1 MRVNIMVGGPQEM
14 IPEDKIKHRV
24 NEKWIGVD
32 IGATRLLKLNIQP
45 SLAIGDFDSTSDRQF
60 SLVKSEVSQIKTFP
74 PEKDFTDTQLGV
86 KSAIDVFH
94 PDQIDIFGATGGRL
108 DQLLSNVF
116 LPVEIDL
123 RDYTEKIRLI
133 DTQNIV
139 NYYLPGKHTIN
150 AVPGFKYLAFVNLT
164 PVSGLTLIDEKYS
177 LNDWSSPNPF
187 SWSSNEFTAE
197 KNHFSF
203 DEGIVAVIQSN
214 DLIGK

>member
-14 IPEDKIKHRV
+14 IPEDEVKRRV
-24 NEKWIGVD
+24 NEKWLGVD

-45 SLAIGDFDSTSDRQF
+45 ALAIGDFDSTSEQQF
-60 SLVKSEVSQIKTFP
+60 NLVKDRLTQIKTFP

-86 KSAIDVFH
+86 KSVIDEFH

-108 DQLLSNVF
+108 DQLLSNIF
-116 LPVEIDL
+116 LPVEMDSY
-123 RDYTEKIRLI
+123 DYIEKIRLI

-139 NYYLPGKHTIN
+139 SYYRPGKHTIS
-150 AVPGFKYLAFVNLT
+150 AVEGFKYLAFFNLT
-164 PVSGLTLIDEKYS
+164 PVSGLTLIDEKYP
-177 LNDWSSPNPF
+177 LNDWSSSSPF

-203 DEGIVAVIQSN
+203 DKGIVAVIQSR